1 MTVGLFGGS
10 FNPPHLGHL
19 VVAETMREQFG
30 LDVVWWIPA
39 PHPPHK
45 PDAGLAAPRHRLEMT
60 RRAVAGNP
68 GFAVSEIEIER
79 AGPSYTIDTI
89 RALQADHLDHQFSLM
104 LGGDTL
110 NDFPTWRAPEEIA
123 ARVPLL
129 VYHRPGAVMAAPA
142 AGLETEVRFAVAPL
156 IDISGTDIRARVHA
170 GHSIRYLVPDA
181 VRAYIAEHGLYRAT
195 PA

>member
-30 LDVVWWIPA
+30 LDGVWWIPA

-45 PDAGLAAPRHRLEMT
+45 PVAVLAEAGHRLEMT
-60 RRAVAGNP
+60 RRAVAGNSD
-68 GFAVSEIEIER
+68 FAVSEIEIER

-89 RALQADHLDHQFSLM
+89 QALQATHPAYRFALVLGSDSLQ
-104 LGGDTL
+104 G
-110 NDFPTWRAPEEIA
+110 FPTWRAPKEIA

-129 VYHRPGAVMAAPA
+129 VYHRPGA
-142 AGLETEVRFAVAPL
+142 AVAVPEAWLEDKIQVAESPL
-156 IDISGTDIRARVHA
+156 IDISGTDIRARVQA
-170 GHSIRYLVPDA
+170 GRSIRYLVPDA
-181 VRAYIAEHGLYRAT
+181 VRAYIDEHGLYRAST
-195 PA
+195 A